1 MKIFNMD
8 SPAMRF
14 LGKFANLMILNWI
27 MIICCIPIVT
37 IGPAIT
43 AAYCVALKMVRNEE
57 GGIFHDFMHSFRINM
72 KQGIVVGLIVI
83 GIGLGLAF
91 EIYWMYQI
99 SQFGSLFDKLIFY
112 VLIFLAAIFL
122 MTVNYVWSLLA
133 RFNNTTNQL
142 FRTARALAVRHIM
155 ATIVMGVIAAIPVVM
170 MMYSMA
176 SLTLAGLFYLW
187 LGIPAIAYLQGI
199 FMLRIFDQYMPKDE
213 EETDETETLP
223 EE

>member
-8 SPAMRF
+8 SPLMRF
-14 LGKFANLMILNWI
+14 LEKIANLMILNWL
-27 MIICCIPIVT
+27 MLICCIPIIT

-57 GGIFHDFMHSFRINM
+57 GGIFHDFMHSFRLNM
-72 KQGIVVGLIVI
+72 KQGIVIGLIVI
-83 GIGLGLAF
+83 GVGVALVF

-99 SQFGSLFDKLIFY
+99 SQFGGTFDKLIYY
-112 VLIFLAAIFL
+112 VLLFLAAVFL
-122 MTVNYVWSLLA
+122 MTINYVWALLA
-133 RFNNTTNQL
+133 RFNNTTRQI
-142 FRTARALAVRHIM
+142 FKTARALAVRHII

-170 MMYSMA
+170 MMYSVA

-199 FMLRIFDQYMPKDE
+199 FMMRIFDQYMPKEDTE
-213 EETDETETLP
+213 EIEALP